1 MVKNDKNSLYLIII
15 NDNYAD
21 GRDVSWLWDADF
33 EALVQE
39 NHKAG
44 ENIENEACEPSHQSR
59 VNYVCSGKR
68 AYDMALRLKYAGAK
82 TCEIHVEEDIQSAID
97 FAINYINK
105 KEYMESSTVERK
117 SQIKNSLNI
126 LPTYTALLD
135 LEKKL
140 SLTTSPLEISHHLH
154 H

>member
-1 MVKNDKNSLYLIII
+1 VKNDKNSLYLIII

-33 EALVQE
+33 EALVKE

-44 ENIENEACEPSHQSR
+44 ENAENGMVQRPLH
-59 VNYVCSGKR
+59 YVCSGKR
-68 AYDMALRLKYAGAK
+68 AYDMALRLKYAGAQIS
-82 TCEIHVEEDIQSAID
+82 EIYVEEDIQTAID
-97 FAINYINK
+97 FVINCIN
-105 KEYMESSTVERK
+105 ERE

-140 SLTTSPLEISHHLH
+140 SLTTSPLEISPHLH

>member
-39 NHKAG
+39 NHMDDESTEK
-44 ENIENEACEPSHQSR
+44 EACKPSHQSR
-59 VNYVCSGKR
+59 VNYVCSGRR

-82 TCEIHVEEDIQSAID
+82 STEIHVEVDIQSAID
-97 FAINYINK
+97 FASNYINE
-105 KEYMESSTVERK
+105 KE